1 MVEFRSHHIALRT
14 PDFPRAKAFYSET
27 LGLEIVGDI
36 PGRDIVFIDIG
47 GTTIELMA
55 APDQAPG
62 EVGAFSHLAFQ
73 VDDVD
78 AVYQELAGRGV
89 PFSVEPRDA
98 GSLRIAFFQDPDGN
112 TLELFH
118 SPDLRW
124 D

>member
-14 PDFPRAKAFYSET
+14 PDFARARTFYTET
-27 LGLEIVGDI
+27 LGLKIVGEI

-55 APDQAPG
+55 APDQQPG
-62 EVGAFSHLAFQ
+62 EIGAFSHLAFQ

-78 AVYQELAGRGV
+78 AAYQELAARGI

-112 TLELFH
+112 TLELFR
-118 SPDLRW
+118 SPDLLW